1 MALTKKVE
9 WLEREKKFHP
19 WPKFMKMSIGICVS
33 GLLQTTQRHNV
44 ESVREKSERCN
55 EKERDVAPNS
65 FYILIP
71 NRQIPFVFYM
81 S

>member
-1 MALTKKVE
+1 MTKKSGMIG
-9 WLEREKKFHP
+9 ERKKFHP

-33 GLLQTTQRHNV
+33 ALLQTTQRHNV